1 MRQHGSGS
9 LIVAEQPTF
18 PRTDVPMA
26 LQLKTA
32 KIDLDITVLQ
42 VSGNMTFEASDAVPS
57 LIAALLD
64 GGAK

>member
-1 MRQHGSGS
+1 
-9 LIVAEQPTF
+9 
-18 PRTDVPMA
+18 MA